1 LLVRS
6 VPKLFLNVGD
16 VPFIFACCDLVRP
29 EEVLNV
35 SSISFGLMSPPLAN
49 FVRRRHQLL
58 IGGAWRDAASG
69 ERLEVLDPGTGE
81 VVGHI
86 PNAGAE
92 DVNRAVQAAREAFD
106 RGPWYR
112 MSGAERGKLI
122 YKLAVR
128 LEELSEELSQ
138 IEALDAG
145 KPLAYAKLADLP
157 LTCSLYHYFAGW
169 ASKIT
174 GDTLSLSAPGEY
186 HAYTLREP
194 VGVVG
199 LITPWNF
206 PLVLAAYKLAP
217 ALAAGCTVI
226 LKPAEQTSLSALRL
240 GEIIQEVGFPP
251 GVVNIITGDGESAG
265 AALVAHPDVDKI
277 SFTGSTEVGKRV
289 VRSVSSDLK
298 RVSLELGGKSP
309 MFVFPDADLD
319 AAIAGTAG
327 AIFFHQGQVCTAGSR
342 LYVHEKVYE
351 KVVAGIAAIAGA
363 IRPDHGLRPNVTM
376 GPLVSQE
383 QLERVSGYVDAGVA
397 EGAEIVV
404 GGKRIGDNGYFFQP
418 TVLAKTNA
426 SMSVVREEI
435 FGPVLCAMPFAD
447 EDLDRVAGIANATSF
462 GLAASIWTQN
472 LRVAHK
478 LARRIKAGNIWINAH
493 NLYDPNMAF
502 GGYKQSGWG
511 RECGYHAI
519 ELFTEVKSVMAPL

>member
-1 LLVRS
+1 MKTAS
-6 VPKLFLNVGD
+6 V
-16 VPFIFACCDLVRP
+16 
-29 EEVLNV
+29 
-35 SSISFGLMSPPLAN
+35 SFGLMSPKIAA
-49 FVRRRHQLL
+49 FVSQRHRLL
-58 IGGAWRDAASG
+58 IGGEWVDAVS
-69 ERLEVLDPGTGE
+69 EQTLEVHDPGTGE
-81 VVGHI
+81 IVGHI
-86 PNAGAE
+86 PNAGAA
-92 DVNRAVQAAREAFD
+92 DVDRAVMAARQAFD
-106 RGPWYR
+106 SGPWSK
-112 MSGAERGKLI
+112 MPGAERGKLI
-122 YKLAVR
+122 WKLATR
-128 LEELSEELSQ
+128 LEELSDELAE

-145 KPLAYAKLADLP
+145 KPLAYAKMADLP
-157 LTCSLYHYFAGW
+157 LTRSLYYYFAGW
-169 ASKIT
+169 ASKIA
-174 GDTLSLSAPGEY
+174 GQTLELSRPGEF

-217 ALAAGCTVI
+217 ALACGCTAV
-226 LKPAEQTSLSALRL
+226 LKPAEQTSLSTLRL

-251 GVVNIITGDGESAG
+251 GVVNILTGDGETTG
-265 AALVAHPDVDKI
+265 APLVAHSEVDKI
-277 SFTGSTEVGKRV
+277 SFTGSTEVGKLV
-289 VRSVSSDLK
+289 VRSAANDLK

-319 AAIAGTAG
+319 IAVPGTASS
-327 AIFFHQGQVCTAGSR
+327 IFFHQGQVCTAGSR
-342 LYVHEKVYE
+342 LYVHEKIYDKMVDGI
-351 KVVAGIAAIAGA
+351 AGIAGR
-363 IRPDHGLRPNVTM
+363 IRPDHGLRPNVEM

-383 QLERVSGYVDAGVA
+383 QLDRVGSYVRAGRQ
-397 EGAEIVV
+397 EGAEVVV
-404 GGKRIGDNGYFFQP
+404 GGERIDQSGYFFQP

-435 FGPVLCAMPFAD
+435 FGPVLCAMPFSD
-447 EDLDRVAGIANATSF
+447 DDIDRIASIANASVY

-472 LRVAHK
+472 LSIAHK

-519 ELFTEVKSVMAPL
+519 EMFTEVKSVVAPL